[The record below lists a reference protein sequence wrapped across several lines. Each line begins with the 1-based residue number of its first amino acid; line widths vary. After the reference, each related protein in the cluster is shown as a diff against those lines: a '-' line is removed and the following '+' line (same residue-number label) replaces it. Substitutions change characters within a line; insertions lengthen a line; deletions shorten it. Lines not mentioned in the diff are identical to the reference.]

1 MKEFFQ
7 INFHGDST
15 LVIEFGKDI
24 DVYTNKLVQFVFS
37 KTEKRLYK
45 NLFIKD
51 IYPTYNSLVIN
62 YDNLTIDYQAL
73 KKKIESLLF
82 EIIDNYDKNVSND
95 KVLEIPVKYGGEF
108 GPDLKIMSKTL
119 NISEGSIINI
129 HSSAIYR
136 IYMIGFMPGF
146 PYLGGL
152 DERIS
157 FPRLSTPRIKV
168 PAGSVGIAG
177 KQTGIYP
184 FESPGGWNIIGRTE
198 LSLFDVDA
206 NPPSLLS
213 NISQLRF
220 VKLWLKL

>member
-51 IYPTYNSLVIN
+51 VYPTYKSLVIN
-62 YDNLTIDYQAL
+62 YDNLAIDYQAL
-73 KKKIESLLF
+73 KKKIEPLIF
-82 EIIDNYDKNVSND
+82 EIIDNYDKYVSND

-108 GPDLKIMSKTL
+108 GPDLKIMSKKL
-119 NISEGSIINI
+119 NISEESIINI

-220 VKLWLKL
+220 LKL

>member
-1 MKEFFQ
+1 M
-7 INFHGDST
+7 
-15 LVIEFGKDI
+15 
-24 DVYTNKLVQFVFS
+24 
-37 KTEKRLYK
+37 
-45 NLFIKD
+45 
-51 IYPTYNSLVIN
+51 VIN

-73 KKKIESLLF
+73 KKNIESLLF

-108 GPDLKIMSKTL
+108 GPDLKIMSKKL
-119 NISEGSIINI
+119 NISEESIINI
-129 HSSAIYR
+129 HSSATYR

-220 VKLWLKL
+220 VKL

>member
-51 IYPTYNSLVIN
+51 VYPTYKSLVIN
-62 YDNLTIDYQAL
+62 YDNLAIDYQAL
-73 KKKIESLLF
+73 KKKIEPLIF

-108 GPDLKIMSKTL
+108 GPDLKIMSKKL
-119 NISEGSIINI
+119 NISEESIINI

-220 VKLWLKL
+220 LKL

>member
-73 KKKIESLLF
+73 KKKIESLIF

-220 VKLWLKL
+220 VKL

>member
-51 IYPTYNSLVIN
+51 IYPTYKSLVIN
-62 YDNLTIDYQAL
+62 YDNLAIDYQAL
-73 KKKIESLLF
+73 KKKIESLVF
-82 EIIDNYDKNVSND
+82 EIIVNYDKNVSSD

-108 GPDLKIMSKTL
+108 GPDLKIMSKKL
-119 NISEGSIINI
+119 NISEESIINI
-129 HSSAIYR
+129 HSSPIYR

-213 NISQLRF
+213 NFSQLRF
-220 VKLWLKL
+220 VKL

>member
-15 LVIEFGKDI
+15 IVIEFGKDI

-51 IYPTYNSLVIN
+51 VYPTYKSLVIN
-62 YDNLTIDYQAL
+62 YDNLAIDYQAL
-73 KKKIESLLF
+73 KKKIESLIF

-108 GPDLKIMSKTL
+108 GPDLKIMSKKL
-119 NISEGSIINI
+119 NISEESIINI

-213 NISQLRF
+213 NVSQLRF
-220 VKLWLKL
+220 VKL

>member
-1 MKEFFQ
+1 
-7 INFHGDST
+7 
-15 LVIEFGKDI
+15 
-24 DVYTNKLVQFVFS
+24 
-37 KTEKRLYK
+37 
-45 NLFIKD
+45 
-51 IYPTYNSLVIN
+51 
-62 YDNLTIDYQAL
+62 
-73 KKKIESLLF
+73 
-82 EIIDNYDKNVSND
+82 
-95 KVLEIPVKYGGEF
+95 
-108 GPDLKIMSKTL
+108 MSKKL
-119 NISEGSIINI
+119 NISEESIINI

-220 VKLWLKL
+220 LKL

>member
-51 IYPTYNSLVIN
+51 VYPTYKSLVIN
-62 YDNLTIDYQAL
+62 YDNLAIDYQAL
-73 KKKIESLLF
+73 KKKIEPLIF
-82 EIIDNYDKNVSND
+82 QIIDNYDKNVSND

-108 GPDLKIMSKTL
+108 GPDLKIMSKKL
-119 NISEGSIINI
+119 NISEESIINI

-220 VKLWLKL
+220 LKL

>member
-119 NISEGSIINI
+119 NISEESIINI

-220 VKLWLKL
+220 VKL

>member
-51 IYPTYNSLVIN
+51 IYPTYKSLVIN
-62 YDNLTIDYQAL
+62 YDNLAIDYQSL
-73 KKKIESLLF
+73 KKKIEPLIF
-82 EIIDNYDKNVSND
+82 EIVDKYDKNVSND

-108 GPDLKIMSKTL
+108 GPDLKIMSKKL
-119 NISEGSIINI
+119 NISEESIINI

-220 VKLWLKL
+220 LKL

>member
-51 IYPTYNSLVIN
+51 IYPTYKSLVIN
-62 YDNLTIDYQAL
+62 YDNLAIDYQAL
-73 KKKIESLLF
+73 KKKIESLVF
-82 EIIDNYDKNVSND
+82 EIIVNYDKNVSND

-108 GPDLKIMSKTL
+108 GPDLKIMSKKL
-119 NISEGSIINI
+119 NISEESIINI
-129 HSSAIYR
+129 HSSPIYR

-177 KQTGIYP
+177 KQTGVYP

-213 NISQLRF
+213 NFSQLRF
-220 VKLWLKL
+220 VKL

>member
-51 IYPTYNSLVIN
+51 VYPTYKSLVIN
-62 YDNLTIDYQAL
+62 YDNLAIDYQAL
-73 KKKIESLLF
+73 KNKIEPLIF

-108 GPDLKIMSKTL
+108 GPDLKIMSKKL
-119 NISEGSIINI
+119 NISEESIINI
-129 HSSAIYR
+129 HSSPIYR

-177 KQTGIYP
+177 KQTGVYP

-220 VKLWLKL
+220 VKL

>member
-15 LVIEFGKDI
+15 IVIEFGKDI

-51 IYPTYNSLVIN
+51 IYPTYKSLVIN
-62 YDNLTIDYQAL
+62 YDNLAIDYQAL
-73 KKKIESLLF
+73 KKKIEPLIF

-108 GPDLKIMSKTL
+108 GPDLKIMSKKL
-119 NISEGSIINI
+119 NISEESIINI

-220 VKLWLKL
+220 VKL

>member
-62 YDNLTIDYQAL
+62 YDNLAIDYQAL
-73 KKKIESLLF
+73 KKKIESLVF
-82 EIIDNYDKNVSND
+82 EIIVNYDKNVSND

-108 GPDLKIMSKTL
+108 GPDLKIMSKKL
-119 NISEGSIINI
+119 NISEESIINI
-129 HSSAIYR
+129 HSSPIYR

-213 NISQLRF
+213 NFSQLRF
-220 VKLWLKL
+220 VKL

>member
-37 KTEKRLYK
+37 KIEKRLYK

-51 IYPTYNSLVIN
+51 VYPTYKSLVIN
-62 YDNLTIDYQAL
+62 YDNLAIDYQAL
-73 KKKIESLLF
+73 KKKIEPLIF

-108 GPDLKIMSKTL
+108 GPDLKIMSKKL
-119 NISEGSIINI
+119 NISEESIINI

-220 VKLWLKL
+220 LKL

>member
-51 IYPTYNSLVIN
+51 VYPTYKSLVIN
-62 YDNLTIDYQAL
+62 YDNLAIDYQAL
-73 KKKIESLLF
+73 KKKIEPLIF

-108 GPDLKIMSKTL
+108 GPDLKIMSKKL
-119 NISEGSIINI
+119 NISEESIINI

-168 PAGSVGIAG
+168 PSGSVGIAG

-220 VKLWLKL
+220 LKL

>member
-73 KKKIESLLF
+73 KKKIESLVF
-82 EIIDNYDKNVSND
+82 EIIVNYDKNVSSD

-108 GPDLKIMSKTL
+108 GPDLKIMSKKL
-119 NISEGSIINI
+119 NISEESIINI
-129 HSSAIYR
+129 HSSPIYR

-220 VKLWLKL
+220 LKL

>member
-15 LVIEFGKDI
+15 IVIEFGKDI

-51 IYPTYNSLVIN
+51 IYPTYKSLVIN

-73 KKKIESLLF
+73 KKKIESLIF

-95 KVLEIPVKYGGEF
+95 KVLEIPVQYGGEF
-108 GPDLKIMSKTL
+108 GPDLKIMSKKL
-119 NISEGSIINI
+119 NISEESIINI

-198 LSLFDVDA
+198 LSLFDVDT

-213 NISQLRF
+213 NVSQLRF
-220 VKLWLKL
+220 VKL

>member
-73 KKKIESLLF
+73 KKKIESLIF

-108 GPDLKIMSKTL
+108 GPDLKIMSKKL
-119 NISEGSIINI
+119 NISEESIINI

-220 VKLWLKL
+220 VKL

>member
-51 IYPTYNSLVIN
+51 VYPTYKSLVIN
-62 YDNLTIDYQAL
+62 YDNLAIDYQSL
-73 KKKIESLLF
+73 KKKIEPLIF
-82 EIIDNYDKNVSND
+82 EIVDKYDKNVSND

-108 GPDLKIMSKTL
+108 GPDLKIMSKKL
-119 NISEGSIINI
+119 NISEESIINI
-129 HSSAIYR
+129 HSSTIYR

-213 NISQLRF
+213 NFSQLRF
-220 VKLWLKL
+220 LKL

>member
-15 LVIEFGKDI
+15 IVIEFGKDI

-73 KKKIESLLF
+73 KKNIESLLF

-108 GPDLKIMSKTL
+108 GPDLKIMSKKL
-119 NISEGSIINI
+119 NISEESIINI
-129 HSSAIYR
+129 HSSATYR

-220 VKLWLKL
+220 VKL

>member
-24 DVYTNKLVQFVFS
+24 DVEINKLLQFVFS
-37 KTEKRLYK
+37 KIEKDLYK
-45 NLFIKD
+45 NFFIKD

-62 YDNLTIDYQAL
+62 YDNLSIDYQLL
-73 KKKIESLLF
+73 KQKIEIATS
-82 EIIDNYDKNVSND
+82 EIINNYEKNLQSE
-95 KVLEIPVKYGGEF
+95 KIIEIPVKYGGEF
-108 GPDLKIMSKTL
+108 GPDLHIMSKKL
-119 NISEGSIINI
+119 NISENNIIKI
-129 HSSAIYR
+129 HSSVTYR
-136 IYMIGFMPGF
+136 IFMIGFMPGF

-157 FPRLSTPRIKV
+157 FPRLSTPRVKV

-198 LSLFDVDA
+198 LSLFDVDS

-213 NISQLRF
+213 NISELRF
-220 VKLWLKL
+220 VKYD

>member
-51 IYPTYNSLVIN
+51 VYPTYKSLVIN
-62 YDNLTIDYQAL
+62 YDNLAIDYQAL
-73 KKKIESLLF
+73 KKKIEPLIF

-108 GPDLKIMSKTL
+108 GPDLKIMSKKL
-119 NISEGSIINI
+119 NISEESIINI
-129 HSSAIYR
+129 HSSEIYR

-220 VKLWLKL
+220 LKL

>member
-51 IYPTYNSLVIN
+51 IYPTYKSLVIN
-62 YDNLTIDYQAL
+62 YDNLAIDYQAL
-73 KKKIESLLF
+73 KKKIESLVF

-108 GPDLKIMSKTL
+108 GPDLKIMSKKL
-119 NISEGSIINI
+119 NISEESIINI

-168 PAGSVGIAG
+168 PSGSVGIAG

-220 VKLWLKL
+220 VKL

>member
-1 MKEFFQ
+1 MREIFQ

-51 IYPTYNSLVIN
+51 VYPTYKSLVIN
-62 YDNLTIDYQAL
+62 YDNLAIDYQAL
-73 KKKIESLLF
+73 KKKIEPLIF

-108 GPDLKIMSKTL
+108 GPDLKIMSKKL
-119 NISEGSIINI
+119 NISEESIINI

-220 VKLWLKL
+220 LKL